1 MHPPRQLASGM
12 RGGFCHRFPTRSFPM
27 TTSSDPEIDR
37 EIIMAAS
44 TTAERMM
51 SSNGAAEP

>member
-1 MHPPRQLASGM
+1 
-12 RGGFCHRFPTRSFPM
+12 M